1 MLAKLESSG
10 PRSADGPLRTAV
22 AKAIMLPCGD
32 KRGIDCWSL
41 VASGGE
47 NFDKRCRDFAFGKIA
62 ESPKFSG
69 EEGLSLQT
77 AICLIERSELWIVAF
92 CGFRRKT

>member
-1 MLAKLESSG
+1 MEACLHFRGAALNASEAGISRATKD
-10 PRSADGPLRTAV
+10 DGPLRTAV

-69 EEGLSLQT
+69 EEDSSLQT
-77 AICLIERSELWIVAF
+77 AVCLIERSEL
-92 CGFRRKT
+92 